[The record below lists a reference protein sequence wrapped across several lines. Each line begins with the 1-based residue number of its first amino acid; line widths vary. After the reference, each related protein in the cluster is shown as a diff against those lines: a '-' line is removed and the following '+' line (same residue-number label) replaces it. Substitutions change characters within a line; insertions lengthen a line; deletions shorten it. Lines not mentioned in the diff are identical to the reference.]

1 MTGHA
6 QQSGGPGS
14 QTEAG
19 ASKADSRQLRYMA
32 FVRRIVDVDALAGA
46 PYREASPGA
55 LPGFRWRQ
63 AAGSAV
69 YELEEAAGIQFDL
82 DALAVG
88 ATPGE
93 KSCLT
98 PGEVLARAL
107 AAISVTESRMRPRN
121 GKVISVHIH
130 KAHASLDGAACTI
143 ARLALVI
150 RGEMQADAVAEAMAS
165 PPRAPNVPRVWG
177 RAVRAAEDL
186 DLVGAAHTVAASI
199 DEAKNAV
206 ARIARKVRV
215 KKQVAVRADAKV
227 KVRSQAVVEPKITP
241 VVPPVSRYYE
251 GGFSPPLTVHEQR
264 RLYEQR
270 QMHDPKLPPFDPVPH

>member
-14 QTEAG
+14 QTEAE

-69 YELEEAAGIQFDL
+69 CELEEAAGIQL
-82 DALAVG
+82 DINALAAG
-88 ATPGE
+88 ATLEE
-93 KSCLT
+93 KSSLT
-98 PGEVLARAL
+98 PSDVFARAL
-107 AAISVTESRMRPRN
+107 TALSAAEATMRPRH

-130 KAHASLDGAACTI
+130 QAGASLNGAACTI
-143 ARLALVI
+143 ARLALVV

-186 DLVGAAHTVAASI
+186 DLVGAAQTVAASI

-215 KKQVAVRADAKV
+215 KKQAAVRAGAKV
-227 KVRSQAVVEPKITP
+227 KVRSQALVEPKITP

-251 GGFSPPLTVHEQR
+251 GGFSPPLTVQEQR

-270 QMHDPKLPPFDPVPH
+270 QRHDPKLPPFDPVPH